1 MAKGSNSSKIINLRA
16 RRRGRFLQKLKVP
29 ALVLGGAA
37 ALGGIIGIAPWRTA
51 AARTPVYA
59 EQIDGCRA
67 VDGDTLD
74 CRGERIRLLAIDAPE
89 LPGHCRQGR
98 ECVAGDPTAS
108 TSSLSQALSGQL
120 TIDRVGEDRYG
131 RTLARVAGQKGD
143 LSCWQ
148 INAKHA
154 VYKAAWDDG
163 LRVARTCPSQV
174 W

>member
-16 RRRGRFLQKLKVP
+16 RRRVRFVQKLKVP

-37 ALGGIIGIAPWRTA
+37 ALGGVIGIAPWHTVV
-51 AARTPVYA
+51 ARTSVYA

-89 LPGHCRQGR
+89 LPGHCREGR
-98 ECVAGDPTAS
+98 ECVAGDPAAS

-154 VYKAAWDDG
+154 IYKAAWDDG

>member
-1 MAKGSNSSKIINLRA
+1 MVLGCAAVLG
-16 RRRGRFLQKLKVP
+16 
-29 ALVLGGAA
+29 ALV
-37 ALGGIIGIAPWRTA
+37 GIAPWRA
-51 AARTPVYA
+51 AATKTPVYA

-67 VDGDTLD
+67 VDGDTLN

-89 LPGHCRQGR
+89 LPGHCRLGR
-98 ECVAGDPTAS
+98 QCVAGDPVASTAS
-108 TSSLSQALSGQL
+108 LTEGLDGQL

-131 RTLARVAGQKGD
+131 RTLARVAGRKGD

-148 INAKHA
+148 ISRTHA

-163 LRVARTCPSQV
+163 LRIARTCPSQV